1 MRMIF
6 RIYETLANF
15 EAGPHSQRVLIW
27 IYENTCNIVS
37 MLTVTSGLGC
47 LLFAVYCSH
56 QGLIWINR
64 SSSSN
69 KGLHAVSC
77 VTCPNLSSTRSHA
90 LKRIWADEKNHHH
103 DVDELDDNI
112 GWQKGIAWL
121 CPLTSIFMKCNPLQ
135 LELSR
140 NFAFN
145 LPTSRNMN
153 IDINIILY
161 QYQYY
166 CTGFFAFN
174 FARSRIMNLS
184 ERGSAVEYPRGR
196 WLISDWWGS

>member
-1 MRMIF
+1 MFTYNHIWSEADV
-6 RIYETLANF
+6 YEALANF

-69 KGLHAVSC
+69 KGLHAVSS

-166 CTGFFAFN
+166 CPSFFNSILLA
-174 FARSRIMNLS
+174 SRITN
-184 ERGSAVEYPRGR
+184 
-196 WLISDWWGS
+196 IDINIIFI

>member
-1 MRMIF
+1 MCS
-6 RIYETLANF
+6 IYEALANF

-27 IYENTCNIVS
+27 IYENTCNISS

-64 SSSSN
+64 SSRSN
-69 KGLHAVSC
+69 KGLHAVSS

-103 DVDELDDNI
+103 DDDELDDNI

-145 LPTSRNMN
+145 LPTSH
-153 IDINIILY
+153 IY
-161 QYQYY
+161 
-166 CTGFFAFN
+166 
-174 FARSRIMNLS
+174 
-184 ERGSAVEYPRGR
+184 EY
-196 WLISDWWGS
+196 WN